1 MITIRKLASLPRKT
15 ALRKAAALLQGYEQE
30 LRAGSTVDVSYLGE
44 LLDLIR
50 TGGETEL
57 ADRTDLRLIRSADSD
72 ALLRICNAGRH
83 RLLRYLG
90 GEPADWDLMPEH
102 HEPEHSGSAGQRR
115 FLPLSVFLED
125 IRSPFNVGA
134 IFRSAESLCVEE
146 IILSRAC
153 PRPDHPRARRSAMGC
168 TDIVP
173 WRVGDLGDIDHR
185 ESIFVLELGGTP
197 IGEFVFPAA
206 GTVIIGSEE
215 LGASPEARA
224 LGDRSA
230 GRVSIPLYGLKGSLN
245 VSAAFAI
252 LMHTW
257 CFRLL

>member
-15 ALRKAAALLQGYEQE
+15 ALRKAAALLQGYELK
-30 LRAGSTVDVSYLGE
+30 LRAGSTVDLRYLGE
-44 LLDLIR
+44 LLELVRSGD
-50 TGGETEL
+50 EVEL
-57 ADRTDLRLIRSADSD
+57 ADPADLRPIRSADSET
-72 ALLRICNAGRH
+72 LLRICNAGRH
-83 RLLRYLG
+83 RLLKFLG

-102 HEPEHSGSAGQRR
+102 RGGEPADEVGQRR
-115 FLPLSVFLED
+115 VLPIRVFLED

-146 IILSRAC
+146 IILTPSC

-173 WRVGDLGDIDHR
+173 WRVGDLGDISDS
-185 ESIFVLELGGTP
+185 ESVFVLELGGIP
-197 IGEFVFPAA
+197 IGQYKFPAS
-206 GTVIIGSEE
+206 GTIVIGSEE

-224 LGDRSA
+224 LGDRGA

-257 CFRLL
+257 SDRLL